1 MGGCA
6 SVENAK
12 SQLKY
17 LELGQECAQHA
28 KEATH
33 EGELESATEA
43 YEQAIGYLKDALKE
57 DSQLAKNLLIQCYM
71 DIASLYEQQKVFEK
85 AKHCYQEAKK
95 LGEPKADLKLKEL
108 ITKMSQLSL
117 EPKHQIDLPNPLANS
132 LITIKPSPQEL
143 VDTGSSSYSSAID
156 SLPKKPARKQQFTK
170 NPIVNKLREYKD
182 LSDIKNTKE
191 LAGFLIQV
199 PKSNPAYQDLQELAL
214 AVIEAF
220 AREQVKTQKLINEVM
235 VLAASEH
242 EEIIR
247 ALLEQF
253 IQPIRDRVL
262 LDANLLEGLAE
273 VLRHSNPA
281 LLNADDLS
289 KILDVISEKLDNL
302 HQQGSEPKLL
312 SLIQGISKVLAA
324 MADANVKGL
333 SRVEQHEPL
342 YQSLSTLIED
352 KGTDFHCRH
361 AALYARQALVRVPD
375 DETKLQSAIRRIIK
389 IGQGLNSLNDAFQ
402 QKSPLELLNAF
413 ISFKEAFKYQVRQK
427 SWYDALR
434 YAELLIECN
443 HFTGFE
449 EFIKNSDY
457 YTQEG
462 TLYGIIRLLNRTI
475 ETHFDLDIRCN
486 ALKLLT
492 QLWQEQGQLE
502 YKTIDKLKETVN
514 EYTMFQDG
522 EFAGRHDGILRWIAE
537 IFLVSSR
544 HSNQQLKQTAQE
556 QLEELISTSSP
567 FQQTILVEIIPR
579 NYRELEVLS
588 PTDISCSTHLLDIA
602 QKKWETDLQDGIT
615 HIKDRLRRLSSGWIK
630 DKVIIKLL
638 DLRERIL
645 NDLCLEKELA
655 TYIPITASY
664 DRFPPYN
671 NPFDLETKILQDFL
685 AHTNDK
691 KVLLLLGG
699 AGGGKS
705 TFNHYL
711 EQSLWK
717 NYKEGDPI
725 PLFISLPNLRT
736 SDRILK
742 EYFTK
747 NLDCNEQEIEVLK
760 QQYRFVFIL
769 DAYDE
774 IKKER
779 DFNIYNENH
788 LEQWQ
793 AKVLISCRTDYLDKG
808 GDYTVYFKPYLLD
821 RPQSQLFTE
830 MSVVP
835 FSDSQVNAYIIKYL
849 EIHINNPEKKLMWK
863 EPEEYQKHID
873 QIPGLKRL
881 IQNPFLLMVAME
893 VMPRVVDKVQRAEQE
908 ESKFLAVTQTLLLD
922 EFVQQ
927 LFEREKDKLIVK
939 KGLPTDG
946 HDVIQDFW
954 EFAMALSVAMDRA
967 NTLQIHYTPRSASST
982 LFDEPHDI
990 NDNPWERFFGTPCD
1004 PQKAENLIRARQGC
1018 TCVLRT
1024 IEENTYAFIHSTL
1037 RDYFTIRKCK
1047 VSIEKKNR
1055 KELITTDNYPS
1066 VQNTASF
1073 TPGYHN
1079 QQLQPFITTT
1089 SSVTI
1094 DQKIESPRANNI

>member
-6 SVENAK
+6 SVDNAK

-17 LELGQECAQHA
+17 LELGQECIHHA
-28 KEATH
+28 KEAIN
-33 EGELESATEA
+33 EDGIESAIGA
-43 YEQAIGYLKDALKE
+43 YEQAIDYLKDAVKDDL
-57 DSQLAKNLLIQCYM
+57 QLSKKLLIQSYM
-71 DIASLYEQQKVFEK
+71 DIANLYEQQKVFEK

-95 LGEPKADLKLKEL
+95 LGDPKAELKLKEL
-108 ITKMSQLSL
+108 ITKMSQLTL
-117 EPKHQIDLPNPLANS
+117 ESKPLDISHPVVNNLTTEIPVQQRLIDTSSPSYNPAIDLS
-132 LITIKPSPQEL
+132 
-143 VDTGSSSYSSAID
+143 
-156 SLPKKPARKQQFTK
+156 KKPARKQQFTK

-199 PKSNPAYQDLQELAL
+199 PKDNVAYQDLQELAL

-235 VLAASEH
+235 VLVASEN

-289 KILDVISEKLDNL
+289 KILGVISEKLDNL

-333 SRVEQHEPL
+333 SRVERHEPL

-352 KGTDFHCRH
+352 KGTDFHCRQ

-402 QKSPLELLNAF
+402 QKSPLELLDAF
-413 ISFKEAFKYQVRQK
+413 TSFKEAFKCQVRQK

-502 YKTIDKLKETVN
+502 HKTIDKLKGTVN

-544 HSNQQLKQTAQE
+544 HSIQQLKQTAQE

-567 FQQTILVEIIPR
+567 FQQTILVETIPR

-588 PTDISCSTHLLDIA
+588 TTDTSYSTHLLDLA
-602 QKKWETDLQDGIT
+602 QKKWETDLTEGVADIGA
-615 HIKDRLRRLSSGWIK
+615 RLRRLSSGWIK
-630 DKVIIKLL
+630 DGIDKKLL
-638 DLRERIL
+638 ELKKSIL
-645 NDLCLEKELA
+645 NDKELNEELA
-655 TYIPITASY
+655 IYIPVNGSYQRYASQ
-664 DRFPPYN
+664 DVST
-671 NPFDLETKILQDFL
+671 FDLATKIQELFTDD
-685 AHTNDK
+685 NK
-691 KVLLLLGG
+691 KVLLLLGS
-699 AGGGKS
+699 AGVGKS
-705 TFNHYL
+705 TFNRYL
-711 EQSLWK
+711 ERSLWEK
-717 NYKEGDPI
+717 YQKGDAI
-725 PLFISLPNLRT
+725 PLFISLPSLTNPENELLQEYLQNLPP
-736 SDRILK
+736 SCS
-742 EYFTK
+742 F
-747 NLDCNEQEIEVLK
+747 NQQEIGIL
-760 QQYRFVFIL
+760 QHQYKFIFIF
-769 DAYDE
+769 DGYDE
-774 IKKER
+774 INKLSNLYLK
-779 DFNIYNENH
+779 NH
-788 LEQWQ
+788 LENWQ
-793 AKVLISCRTDYLDKG
+793 AKVIISCRTDYLTGIANNDTKIFMPYVG
-808 GDYTVYFKPYLLD
+808 AKPQYQAFMEL
-821 RPQSQLFTE
+821 
-830 MSVVP
+830 SVVP
-835 FSDSQVNAYIIKYL
+835 FSDEQITAYITKYL
-849 EIHINNPEKKLMWK
+849 MINKDNQDKDLPWQEPK
-863 EPEEYQKHID
+863 EYEEQITK
-873 QIPGLKRL
+873 IPGLKQL
-881 IQNPFLLMVAME
+881 IKTPFLLMVAMDI
-893 VMPRVVDKVQRAEQE
+893 MPHIVGRYAELGEKERTNITRAR
-908 ESKFLAVTQTLLLD
+908 LLD

-927 LFEREKDKLIVK
+927 LFEREEDKLMIEDK
-939 KGLPTDG
+939 LPTDG
-946 HDVIQDFW
+946 SDVKEDFW
-954 EFAMALSVAMDRA
+954 AFAMELAVAMHEIATNDVYYA
-967 NTLQIHYTPRSASST
+967 PQGSS
-982 LFDEPHDI
+982 LFGGTKDS
-990 NDNPWERFFGTPCD
+990 NPWERFFGTPTD
-1004 PQKAENLIRARQGC
+1004 SKKAERLIRARNGC
-1018 TCVLRT
+1018 NCVLRT
-1024 IEENTYAFIHSTL
+1024 IGKHRRAFIHSTL
-1037 RDYFTIRKCK
+1037 QDYFVVRKIK
-1047 VSIEKKNR
+1047 IDEEKSFKPMP
-1055 KELITTDNYPS
+1055 K
-1066 VQNTASF
+1066 AF
-1073 TPGYHN
+1073 TPFYSRLTGSELEQEVPHSDIA
-1079 QQLQPFITTT
+1079 PA
-1089 SSVTI
+1089 SSSTALKV
-1094 DQKIESPRANNI
+1094 RV